1 MYDKAD
7 LLGGY
12 SPNVDPA
19 IPYPTTGVGDTDQV
33 DFSMA
38 EESLLS
44 FFGVADYNYLGKYY
58 LQASVRADGS
68 SLFGVQ
74 NKWGVFW
81 SVSGS
86 WNINREKWM
95 SATKDWLSAL
105 KIRASYGVNGNNNIA
120 AYRAYG
126 TYASITYGG
135 ATGMAQSRPANP
147 NLSWEKNKTWDAGL
161 DFGFFNDRL
170 TGSLDVYSRKT
181 TDMLLSKRVPYTTG
195 FGTNFMNVGAIRNNG
210 IEFQLEGVLLNLND
224 WNWTV
229 GFNVALNRSKVL
241 DLADSEYLSVSDSRA
256 NSNDSTPVR
265 IAKGHGLY
273 TFYTRDYYGVNPSNG
288 EPLWYDED
296 GKLTSVSSK
305 ARYIYAGSPEPKA
318 TGGFNTTISWKGLS
332 LSAYFEFIAGNKVFV
347 NGQADVDGASM
358 NTNTSTASL
367 NYWKKPGD
375 TGVSPKPV
383 AGQANRSY
391 AASTRNIQDGSYTR
405 IKDITLSYS
414 LPQNAL
420 KAIHMK
426 GLRIY
431 VSALNPYTFHKVKGV
446 MDPELGTLGYTMGAS
461 HTMVKSFV
469 GGVEVS
475 F

>member
-1 MYDKAD
+1 
-7 LLGGY
+7 
-12 SPNVDPA
+12 
-19 IPYPTTGVGDTDQV
+19 
-33 DFSMA
+33 
-38 EESLLS
+38 
-44 FFGVADYNYLGKYY
+44 
-58 LQASVRADGS
+58 
-68 SLFGVQ
+68 
-74 NKWGVFW
+74 
-81 SVSGS
+81 
-86 WNINREKWM
+86 M

-288 EPLWYDED
+288 EPLWYDAD
-296 GKLTSVSSK
+296 GKLTRV
-305 ARYIYAGSPEPKA
+305 Y
-318 TGGFNTTISWKGLS
+318 
-332 LSAYFEFIAGNKVFV
+332 
-347 NGQADVDGASM
+347 
-358 NTNTSTASL
+358 
-367 NYWKKPGD
+367 
-375 TGVSPKPV
+375 
-383 AGQANRSY
+383 
-391 AASTRNIQDGSYTR
+391 
-405 IKDITLSYS
+405 
-414 LPQNAL
+414 
-420 KAIHMK
+420 
-426 GLRIY
+426 
-431 VSALNPYTFHKVKGV
+431 
-446 MDPELGTLGYTMGAS
+446 
-461 HTMVKSFV
+461 
-469 GGVEVS
+469 
-475 F
+475 